1 MPERIPPG
9 RAGRLWLGQRLQVT
23 RRSAE
28 LLDRKRQLLRQE
40 LAALELRRA
49 QTGPKWAAT
58 CAAAD
63 TWAQRAAVLG
73 AGDLVAV
80 ASEVAGGGRIV
91 VTWDDAL
98 AVSRPATALATLPT
112 PGAAALAAANAAVAP
127 AASAH
132 RAALEAAARHAVV
145 VTAIRRVDEELRS
158 TQRRLRAIEHRRLPT
173 LEAALHDL
181 EIRLDELEREERV
194 VARWARARP

>member
-1 MPERIPPG
+1 
-9 RAGRLWLGQRLQVT
+9 VT

-40 LAALELRRA
+40 LAALELRREQTEA
-49 QTGPKWAAT
+49 QWAAA

-73 AGDLVAV
+73 AGDLAAV
-80 ASEVAGGGRIV
+80 ASEVAGGGRVV

-98 AVSRPATALATLPT
+98 AVSRPAAAMAELPI
-112 PGAAALAAANAAVAP
+112 PGAGALAAANAAVAP
-127 AASAH
+127 AAAAH
-132 RAALEAAARHAVV
+132 RVALEAAARHGAVV
-145 VTAIRRVDEELRS
+145 AAIRRVDDELRS
-158 TQRRLRAIEHRRLPT
+158 TQRRLRAIERRRLPA
-173 LEAALHDL
+173 LETAMHDL

-194 VARWARARP
+194 VARWARVRS